1 MELTDSDPHRD
12 EFCETSIFHK
22 SRELSSR
29 LRRTSATMKSED
41 IVEFLGSIAGLAQ
54 MVIGT
59 ILANTGSGGSG
70 SGW

>member
-1 MELTDSDPHRD
+1 M
-12 EFCETSIFHK
+12 
-22 SRELSSR
+22 
-29 LRRTSATMKSED
+29 
-41 IVEFLGSIAGLAQ
+41 EFLGSVAGILQ